1 MTSILIVDD
10 QPLRRLVLR
19 TILNAYAETSV
30 VGEAAHGAEAV
41 RLAAVLTPD
50 VILMDIQMP
59 EMDGIEATQ
68 RILASGSRSRV
79 LAMTTFDL
87 DEYAYA
93 ALRAGASCVL
103 LKDIRPEELLKAIR
117 AVSGGHAA
125 GSGEQQRSAGSA
137 EPAGSTGPAR
147 PAETGGQ

>member
-1 MTSILIVDD
+1 VTSVLIVDD

-19 TILNAYAETSV
+19 TILNAYSETSV

-41 RLAAVLTPD
+41 RLAAILTPD

-93 ALRAGASCVL
+93 ALRAGASRVL

-117 AVSGGHAA
+117 AVSGGDA
-125 GSGEQQRSAGSA
+125 AGSA
-137 EPAGSTGPAR
+137 EPRGPAGSIG

>member
-1 MTSILIVDD
+1 VTSVLIVDD

-19 TILNAYAETSV
+19 TILNAYSETSV

-41 RLAAVLTPD
+41 RLAAVLMPD

-93 ALRAGASCVL
+93 ALRAGASRVL

-117 AVSGGHAA
+117 AVSGGDAA
-125 GSGEQQRSAGSA
+125 GSGEPRGPAGSAGS
-137 EPAGSTGPAR
+137 TR